1 MAKILETNL
10 CRINYSDSLEELSNA
25 TVKLLQNKIVE
36 YKKLFNIEFDE
47 QIIVNYFDD
56 LEEFREFIYK
66 IRGER
71 VSLPKYAKGTYDN
84 GMVNAYI
91 EPDTQLKRLYT
102 ASHELFHILYMKY
115 ILKNDYAKRI
125 VWYDEGMAQFIS
137 GEKDKYADEE
147 KFKRFYLKVKEN
159 TKIIPNL
166 NNLKHGNSFCND
178 EYNGYDLSYLSVRYL
193 NEILNSEDF
202 KKLMS
207 DFSTIKEYGNNLIY
221 RMFDYYDLK
230 FECNKKIE
238 KIKTALSNDTVGI
251 ILCKQDNEYMIK
263 YCSDDRIIAR
273 EYELV

>member
-36 YKKLFNIEFDE
+36 YKKLFNIEFDK

-71 VSLPKYAKGTYDN
+71 VSLPKYAKGTYDD

-115 ILKNDYAKRI
+115 ILKNDYSNRI

-137 GEKDKYADEE
+137 GEKDKYADIHYGIKLCKKNIGFNG
-147 KFKRFYLKVKEN
+147 KFYTFPYFCAFLLKRFMKTFKHT
-159 TKIIPNL
+159 TK
-166 NNLKHGNSFCND
+166 D
-178 EYNGYDLSYLSVRYL
+178 
-193 NEILNSEDF
+193 
-202 KKLMS
+202 
-207 DFSTIKEYGNNLIY
+207 
-221 RMFDYYDLK
+221 
-230 FECNKKIE
+230 
-238 KIKTALSNDTVGI
+238 
-251 ILCKQDNEYMIK
+251 
-263 YCSDDRIIAR
+263 
-273 EYELV
+273 

>member
-66 IRGER
+66 IRLEI
-71 VSLPKYAKGTYDN
+71 VSLPKYAKGAYDD
-84 GMVNAYI
+84 GMVNACI

-102 ASHELFHILYMKY
+102 ASHELFYILYMKY
-115 ILKNDYAKRI
+115 ILKNDYSNRI

-137 GEKDKYADEE
+137 GEKDKYADAE

-230 FECNKKIE
+230 FECNKR
-238 KIKTALSNDTVGI
+238 IK
-251 ILCKQDNEYMIK
+251 
-263 YCSDDRIIAR
+263 
-273 EYELV
+273 